1 VMVRKTVE
9 EIQLEAAAASAA
21 DVDTVNIDAWQLD
34 RVGAG
39 PSFVSV

>member
-1 VMVRKTVE
+1 MVRKTVE

-21 DVDTVNIDAWQLD
+21 DVDTVYNDAWQLGS
-34 RVGAG
+34 VGAG